1 MITRLVLVVV
11 VLAGLAVILALEI
24 GYFRDP
30 LQLVL
35 IAMSMIYGI
44 YLLFR
49 VGKEKQSPQ

>member
-1 MITRLVLVVV
+1 MKARLVVV
-11 VLAGLAVILALEI
+11 AVALVGLALILVLEI